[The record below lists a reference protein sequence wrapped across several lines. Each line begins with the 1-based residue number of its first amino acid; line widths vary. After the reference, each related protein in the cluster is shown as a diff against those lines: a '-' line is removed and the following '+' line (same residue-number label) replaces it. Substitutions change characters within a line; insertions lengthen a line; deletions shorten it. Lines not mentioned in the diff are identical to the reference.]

1 MLSLLLLLV
10 TLYSQILY
18 FTLVHFLNEL
28 LDEHIKNEKYYYK
41 NT

>member
-18 FTLVHFLNEL
+18 FTLVQFLN
-28 LDEHIKNEKYYYK
+28 EHIKNEKYYLK